1 MCGHSHC
8 IWIIESDNDQICPK
22 FNTWHTFSA
31 NRFVKKQH
39 LFLWEMNVW
48 MNFNWMQI
56 CFVGIPHYRNSLYSF
71 VDYMTWY
78 GHDAMVV
85 CFEYDVSNVVY
96 YSSAAT
102 ALTFTVGNTWRI
114 LAMLFGAKGIHNCNR
129 KFFDFLLLKGC
140 FNQNYGWY
148 SFLHLTARA

>member
-1 MCGHSHC
+1 M
-8 IWIIESDNDQICPK
+8 IK
-22 FNTWHTFSA
+22 FVQSSILDI
-31 NRFVKKQH
+31 H
-39 LFLWEMNVW
+39 LSQTGLSKSSIYFYEKW

-56 CFVGIPHYRNSLYSF
+56 RFVGIPHFRKSTYSF
-71 VDYMTWY
+71 VDHMTWC

-114 LAMLFGAKGIHNCNR
+114 LAILFWAKGIHNCNR
-129 KFFDFLLLKGC
+129 NFFDFSLPKGC